1 MQNTEK
7 SGLTFLR
14 EYFNSESTPYWIK
27 LLILYVI
34 EYEELSD
41 DLLKVVFDEFLREN
55 DLIQLENNQIIL
67 RFPDELT
74 SAEEA
79 LENKILKS
87 LTHKEGVNAIKEG
100 ACLKFSPNLT
110 VIYGSNGSGKS
121 SYYRIFTKISSQPG
135 LYKILPNC
143 KTAVFDNEQYNA
155 QIEFSDKVR
164 LVEPRSKHEY
174 LVEIFD
180 HNHTGILISPNS
192 HDIEIEPLKIHLIE
206 KVRAYLD
213 KIDSLLKE
221 FISKKCVEQKNLKT
235 ILENSVLELKNKV
248 TNETIFELKK
258 EIEEGSLSLINT
270 VEKSSED
277 LENEV
282 EQLGYVYDQISSV
295 TKILTPIYKDKDF
308 EILLLKI
315 KTQKEICKQQR
326 KKYKAIKNLPYIDN
340 FLWQNFMK
348 SGKAFLKEHSHG
360 NSLQVPENCP
370 FCSQKIVNGEAA
382 YELIKQYFEFLEAD
396 ASSEL
401 AKLEKKRDEILET
414 LTSIKKYSEVEKS
427 KINDSTLILV
437 KSFLETYESLSN
449 SIIATET
456 ELPESAVGEALKTL
470 KTALSSDL
478 ILLFKQ
484 RHKLTVSKLNSCTVL
499 ISKLNLIKLTGLKNN
514 VSGVSKKAH
523 NEIISEPFAKSL
535 RNNLEKLGS
544 TQSSTIKLTTSG
556 AGGVTKIIKKLHG
569 HNVKEI
575 MSDGEQRILSFAL
588 FLTELEYKQSKRP
601 VILDDAVTSLDF
613 EHLESIANFITE
625 LSKSQ
630 QVVVFTHHAY
640 FHDYLSDKAD
650 DEFANTP
657 TVLKKCQIVY
667 DQENAGVVMSER
679 NDTFREL
686 LVSAGKSLGE
696 VDNYRLENA
705 GWYLAEA
712 IEAFID
718 EKIFCGKPLLIGSGR
733 TNVVKRK
740 SNIRWGTLK
749 KVLSNDPD
757 LVDDL
762 SSHYSYLSD
771 TKRHRTPRDS
781 QITRLRAIKEFLENS
796 ARGM

>member
-1 MQNTEK
+1 MQYTEK
-7 SGLTFLR
+7 TGITFLR
-14 EYFNSESTPYWIK
+14 DYFNSESTPYWVK

-41 DLLKVVFDEFLREN
+41 DLLKVVFNEFLREN
-55 DLIQLENNQIIL
+55 DLIQLENNQVVL
-67 RFPDELT
+67 AFPNELT
-74 SAEEA
+74 CEEET
-79 LENKILKS
+79 LDNKILKS
-87 LTHKEGVNAIKEG
+87 LTHKKGVNAIKEG

-135 LYKILPNC
+135 LYKILPDC

-155 QIEFSDKVR
+155 QIEFSDKER
-164 LVEPRSKHEY
+164 LVEPKSNHEY

-213 KIDSLLKE
+213 RIDNLLKE
-221 FISKKCVEQKNLKT
+221 FTSKKCIEQKNLKT

-248 TNETIFELKK
+248 TDETIFELEK
-258 EIEEGSLSLINT
+258 EIEKGSLSLVNT
-270 VEKSSED
+270 VEKSSEE
-277 LENEV
+277 LESEV
-282 EQLGYVYDQISSV
+282 EQLGYVYDQISNV
-295 TKILTPIYKDKDF
+295 TKVLTPIYKDKYF
-308 EILLLKI
+308 ETLLSKI
-315 KTQKEICKQQR
+315 ETQKGICKQQR
-326 KKYKAIKNLPYIDN
+326 ETYKAIKDLPYIDN

-348 SGKAFLKEHSHG
+348 SGKSFLKEHSHSG
-360 NSLQVPENCP
+360 TLQVPEDCP

-401 AKLEKKRDEILET
+401 AKLEKEREGMLKT
-414 LTSIKKYSEVEKS
+414 LTSIKKYSEIEKS
-427 KINDSTLILV
+427 EINASTLILV
-437 KSFLETYESLSN
+437 ESFLETYEVLSN
-449 SIIATET
+449 SIIKAEK
-456 ELPESAVGEALKTL
+456 ELPESAVGETLKIL

-484 RHKLTVSKLNSCTVL
+484 RHKLTVSKLNSCTIL
-499 ISKLNLIKLTGLKNN
+499 ISKLNLIRLTGLKNN

-523 NEIISEPFAKSL
+523 NEIISEPFAESL

-588 FLTELEYKQSKRP
+588 FLTELEYKQTKRP

-640 FHDYLSDKAD
+640 FHDYLSDKANH
-650 DEFANTP
+650 EFTDTQ
-657 TVLKKCQIVY
+657 TVLEKCQIVY
-667 DQENAGVVMSER
+667 DQENAGVVMSAR

-686 LVSAGKSLGE
+686 LVSAGKSIGE

-733 TNVVKRK
+733 TNVVKAK
-740 SNIRWGTLK
+740 SNIRWPTLK
-749 KVLSNDPD
+749 KVLSNDPG
-757 LVDDL
+757 LVDEL
-762 SSHYSYLSD
+762 LSHYSYLSD
-771 TKRHRTPRDS
+771 TERHRTPRDS
-781 QITRLRAIKEFLENS
+781 QIVRLRAIKEFLENAAS
-796 ARGM
+796 GM